1 MTVRE
6 LWNLYAAV
14 ETSYGSEATPGGSDV
29 IEVFEV
35 SVKPAHSVL
44 EKAPN
49 PQYLNEVGDIIEAKR
64 WLELSFKTYLKG
76 AGTSQAPVVG
86 RFLQAAGFSESVD
99 DVSGYAEYTP
109 SNTSKSLTIIAQADN
124 GYELKGVGCIVK
136 NFSIVGAVGDYL
148 IAQFDVVGLFSSE
161 SATVTSLT
169 PSYENSS
176 PLIVKG
182 GTLGTGLA
190 DRYWKNLEIAV
201 DNTQY
206 EQPDASDTYGI
217 NAFIITGRRITGSFD
232 PEVMNETILYPGDLI
247 SGFSISL
254 GDISADN
261 KVTITGANVKVAD
274 ARDISGDNRVLRFS
288 IPLIFLPSSGNDE
301 LSIKFEWTV

>member
-1 MTVRE
+1 MAVRE
-6 LWNLYAAV
+6 LWNLYAAI
-14 ETSYGSEATPGGSDV
+14 ETSYGSEAIPSGSDV

-49 PQYLNEVGDIIEAKR
+49 PQYLNEVGDIIEGKR

-76 AGTSQAPVVG
+76 AGTNQAPVVG
-86 RFLQAAGFSESVD
+86 RFLQAAGFNESVD
-99 DVSGYAEYTP
+99 DVNGYAEYTP
-109 SNTSKSLTIIAQADN
+109 KNTSKSLTIIAQADD

-136 NFSIVGAVGDYL
+136 SFSIVGAVGDFL

-169 PSYENSS
+169 PSYEDSD
-176 PLIVKG
+176 PLVVKG
-182 GTLGTGLA
+182 GTLGSGLSNN
-190 DRYWKNLEIAV
+190 YWKNIEIAV
-201 DNTQY
+201 ANTQY

-217 NAFIITGRRITGSFD
+217 NAFVITGRRITGSFD
-232 PEVMNETILYPGDLI
+232 PEAMSGTILYPGDLI
-247 SGFSISL
+247 SGFSIAL
-254 GDISADN
+254 GDVSADN